1 MDVKNRKK
9 KGYCGD
15 PYKNPELANYP
26 STYRIASHFEK
37 YDTISEA
44 SALIQ
49 YGEIAVAS
57 KIAMLKSVGYK
68 FKYERIK
75 LGFMNYSHEWTI
87 IRD

>member
-9 KGYCGD
+9 KGYSGD
-15 PYKNPELANYP
+15 PYKNPALASYP
-26 STYRIASHFEK
+26 SAYKIATHFEK

-57 KIAMLKSVGYK
+57 KISMLKSVGYE
-68 FKYERIK
+68 FKYERVR

>member
-1 MDVKNRKK
+1 MDVKKWKN
-9 KGYCGD
+9 KGYSGD
-15 PYKNPELANYP
+15 PYKNPDLANYP
-26 STYRIASHFEK
+26 SAYRIATHFEK
-37 YDTISEA
+37 YNTISEA

-57 KIAMLKSVGYK
+57 KIAMLKSVGYE

-75 LGFMNYSHEWTI
+75 LGFMDYSHEWTI